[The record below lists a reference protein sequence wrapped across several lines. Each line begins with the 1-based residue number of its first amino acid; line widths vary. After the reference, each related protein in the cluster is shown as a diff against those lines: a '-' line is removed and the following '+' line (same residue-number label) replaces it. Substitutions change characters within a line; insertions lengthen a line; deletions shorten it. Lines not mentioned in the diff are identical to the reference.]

1 MKFTLVFPS
10 NEASDLSIGAIF
22 VPCLVWTLGKT
33 HFLKPHSE
41 NPHYLPGDFQDLV
54 IKLSQKSGINFS
66 IKENLGHKLFVIVHE
81 VGHGTDTYLKDL
93 LVDIEE
99 VGFLP
104 ILCR

>member
-10 NEASDLSIGAIF
+10 NEGSDLSIGLVFA
-22 VPCLVWTLGKT
+22 PCLVWTIGNK
-33 HFLKPHSE
+33 HFSNPHRD

-54 IKLSQKSGINFS
+54 IKLSQKSDLNFN
-66 IKENLGHKLFVIVHE
+66 IKENFGRKLFVIVHK

-93 LVDIEE
+93 LVDIEK